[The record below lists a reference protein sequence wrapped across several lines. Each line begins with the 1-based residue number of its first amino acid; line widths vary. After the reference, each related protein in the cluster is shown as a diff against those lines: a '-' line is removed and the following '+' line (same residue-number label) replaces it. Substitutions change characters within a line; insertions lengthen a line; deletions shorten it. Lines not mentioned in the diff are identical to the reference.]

1 MEQLQFPHYADSG
14 NRILMWKADQFF
26 PMFVMAF
33 LGVATNSLTYTL
45 PLGFVMFWLY
55 GKYSAGRPD
64 GFLLHAAYWHGLLG
78 IKARSAINPFHRRI
92 LPK

>member
-1 MEQLQFPHYADSG
+1 MQQLQFPHYADSG

-26 PMFVMAF
+26 PMFVMTF
-33 LGVATNSLTYTL
+33 IGIATNSLTYTF
-45 PLGFVMFWLY
+45 PLGLLMFWAY

-64 GFLLHAAYWHGLLG
+64 GYLLHAAYWYGVLT
-78 IKARSAINPFHRRI
+78 IKARCAINPFNRRI